1 MSNKG
6 KYALAALAGAAVGG
20 IAVALS
26 TRALPN
32 LKEGMI
38 AHCKSMIAGMKAGGC
53 EGGETCQPQDGCN
66 QPQDGCRQ
74 MMAENEQAPEKQAC
88 DSKGESCH
96 GSD

>member
-38 AHCKSMIAGMKAGGC
+38 AHCKSMMAGTKAGGC
-53 EGGETCQPQDGCN
+53 EGGEICQ
-66 QPQDGCRQ
+66 Q
-74 MMAENEQAPEKQAC
+74 MVAENEQAPQQAAC
-88 DSKGESCH
+88 QSQEEDCPSEGVSCH
-96 GSD
+96 GSH

>member
-20 IAVALS
+20 ITVALS
-26 TRALPN
+26 ARALPN

-38 AHCKSMIAGMKAGGC
+38 ARCKSMMAGMKADGC
-53 EGGETCQPQDGCN
+53 EGSEMCQPQDGCK
-66 QPQDGCRQ
+66 Q
-74 MMAENEQAPEKQAC
+74 MVAENEQAPEKQDCNAQ
-88 DSKGESCH
+88 GESCH